1 MNEIIIILLC
11 IPLYVINSFCD
22 KHISAKHSGGG
33 VVYNVEKFLIGSI
46 ILLPLMLTGDGA
58 KLKAGVLICGAAC
71 GIMYAIS
78 KTIILKGYEKTSVAF
93 MTFCHS
99 AGMIMPCI
107 YGNFFWDET
116 LSLPATVGIMLAV
129 FSAVLLKGGD
139 GKKKSYTVS
148 GVAIGIVVFLAS
160 GGVMMCQKFMGIYFA
175 QQSVSA
181 YNLYS
186 FFVAFLLLS
195 FFVKPQKGTIKSAKG
210 VLPFALGSSLS
221 LCIIS
226 LVMTAIAGKVPS
238 VIMFPLFN
246 GIGIIL
252 VCIGSVFVFK
262 EKMNLKKSIGLAVG
276 LAGLCLV
283 NL

>member
-11 IPLYVINSFCD
+11 IPLYIINSFCD
-22 KHISAKHSGGG
+22 KHISAKYSGSGFI
-33 VVYNVEKFLIGSI
+33 YNVEKFLIGSV
-46 ILLPLMLTGDGA
+46 ILLPIMLTDSGA

-78 KTIILKGYEKTSVAF
+78 KTVILKGYEKTSVAF

-99 AGMIMPCI
+99 AGMIMPCV
-107 YGNFFWDET
+107 YGNFFWDEP
-116 LSLPATVGIMLAV
+116 LSLLAVIGIILAV

-139 GKKKSYTVS
+139 GEKKNYSIS
-148 GVAIGIVVFLAS
+148 GIMIGIVVFLAS
-160 GGVMMCQKFMGIYFA
+160 GGVMMCQKFMGKYFA
-175 QQSVSA
+175 EQSVGA

-186 FFVAFLLLS
+186 FFIAFLLLG
-195 FFVKPQKGTIKSAKG
+195 FFVKPQKEIIKSAKG

-226 LVMTAIAGKVPS
+226 LVMTAIAGEVPS

-246 GIGIIL
+246 GLGIIL

-262 EKMNLKKSIGLAVG
+262 EKMNLKKTLGLVAG
-276 LAGLCLV
+276 LIGLCLI